1 MIDKDKASSLG
12 IGLLAGTAIGLTL
25 GVLYAPHRGTVTR
38 ELIKEKVEDAKAKA
52 EEIIEK
58 AKKEA
63 EEIVEKAKEKLPG

>member
-1 MIDKDKASSLG
+1 MIDKEKTSGFG

-52 EEIIEK
+52 EEIVEK

>member
-1 MIDKDKASSLG
+1 MIDKGKTSSFG
-12 IGLLAGTAIGLTL
+12 IGLLVGTAIGLTL

-38 ELIKEKVEDAKAKA
+38 ELIKEKVEDAKVKA
-52 EEIIEK
+52 EEIVEK

>member
-1 MIDKDKASSLG
+1 MIDKGKTSSFG

-38 ELIKEKVEDAKAKA
+38 ELIKEKVEDTKAKA
-52 EEIIEK
+52 EEIVEK